1 MHANTSRRLYVRH
14 SLAASTVSLSP
25 SPVFA
30 RLARVQNIGHAMTVE
45 FKPRGRRSNVAILVR
60 TASDSILVHP
70 RTMYV
75 IKRDGREEPVAFDKI
90 TARIKK
96 LSYGLSAEFCDPVRA
111 RLCEALRCGAIDDF
125 QNGARATTTN
135 EMRDANARNI
145 SHDIYSFDVA
155 IEGRSHRVRVHA
167 RSFKDSSSF

>member
-1 MHANTSRRLYVRH
+1 M
-14 SLAASTVSLSP
+14 
-25 SPVFA
+25 
-30 RLARVQNIGHAMTVE
+30 
-45 FKPRGRRSNVAILVR
+45 RRSNVAILVR
-60 TASDSILVHP
+60 AASDSILVHP

-111 RLCEALRCGAIDDF
+111 RLCDAMRCDAIDEFRND
-125 QNGARATTTN
+125 ARATTAN
-135 EMRDANARNI
+135 GMRDADARNTF
-145 SHDIYSFDVA
+145 HDIHSFDVA
-155 IEGRSHRVRVHA
+155 IERESHRARVNA

>member
-1 MHANTSRRLYVRH
+1 MHANASRRLYIRLHIVIRSPPPQFLSLLLPL
-14 SLAASTVSLSP
+14 SLASRAS
-25 SPVFA
+25 
-30 RLARVQNIGHAMTVE
+30 QKIGHAMTVE

-111 RLCEALRCGAIDDF
+111 RLCDAMRCGALRSMTSETARLRRRRTRCETRMHGIVSVTF
-125 QNGARATTTN
+125 IPSTSRSNASRIARA
-135 EMRDANARNI
+135 
-145 SHDIYSFDVA
+145 
-155 IEGRSHRVRVHA
+155 
-167 RSFKDSSSF
+167 

>member
-1 MHANTSRRLYVRH
+1 M
-14 SLAASTVSLSP
+14 
-25 SPVFA
+25 
-30 RLARVQNIGHAMTVE
+30 
-45 FKPRGRRSNVAILVR
+45 RRSNVAILVR

-70 RTMYV
+70 RAMYV

-111 RLCEALRCGAIDDF
+111 RLCDALRCDAIDDF
-125 QNGARATTTN
+125 RNGARATTAN
-135 EMRDANARNI
+135 EMRDANARN
-145 SHDIYSFDVA
+145 SFHDIHFFDVA
-155 IEGRSHRVRVHA
+155 IERESHRARVNA

>member
-1 MHANTSRRLYVRH
+1 
-14 SLAASTVSLSP
+14 
-25 SPVFA
+25 
-30 RLARVQNIGHAMTVE
+30 MTVE

-111 RLCEALRCGAIDDF
+111 RLRCDAMRCAAIDDF
-125 QNGARATTTN
+125 RNGAIATTTN
-135 EMRDANARNI
+135 EMRDANARH
-145 SHDIYSFDVA
+145 SFRDIHSFDVA
-155 IEGRSHRVRVHA
+155 IKRESHRARVNA
-167 RSFKDSSSF
+167 RSFKDS